1 MIPFWQKVWILLKQ
15 VLLLLFWKTRLLQIN
30 PSRPQASLQAKPA
43 LPRGHLSIRAISS
56 GNKRLLPPL
65 PTQILEVLPCG
76 QGWIFIWVLCWVLRS
91 SLYWLPT
98 SLEKKGRRKLAWPG
112 SFSFFC
118 CNKSAVS
125 STIELDFI
133 AFFFFSFFSF
143 GAVVFLRNDGR
154 DFFQAFPSRSATSV
168 NALKC
173 VLDAEEDNKDEEG
186 V

>member
-91 SLYWLPT
+91 SLY
-98 SLEKKGRRKLAWPG
+98 
-112 SFSFFC
+112 
-118 CNKSAVS
+118 
-125 STIELDFI
+125 
-133 AFFFFSFFSF
+133 
-143 GAVVFLRNDGR
+143 
-154 DFFQAFPSRSATSV
+154 
-168 NALKC
+168 
-173 VLDAEEDNKDEEG
+173 
-186 V
+186 